1 MMELGNQVR
10 PQSGCAPLQ
19 IMKKSRKAIL
29 RLLLSA
35 SLGFVSGV
43 ARAQQP
49 LPSSPIA
56 SSTSILPLD
65 EIRAG
70 MVGVGKTVFAGNK
83 IEEFQAEILGV
94 LRNVAPRQS
103 IILARLSGGPLER
116 TGVMAG
122 MSGSPVYV
130 DGKLIGAVALSF
142 QFSKEPLAGITP
154 IEQMLSALEEPAEGT
169 AGNRASLGWQAGTP
183 DNVEPRAGESL
194 PEVFDLLPKPNL
206 SYQVFW
212 GGMETSL
219 VRVATP
225 LVFAG
230 FSSDVIEQ
238 YAPQLRTLGF
248 VPLQG
253 GGGGAAGD
261 NRMGDISRLKPGS
274 MISVELV
281 RGDLGVHADG
291 TITMVD
297 NGRVYA
303 FGHPFLSAGPTEMPF
318 SESEVLANLPGY
330 AVSMKISTPGGL
342 LGVIRQDRSSGI
354 LGMLGEKARM
364 IPVELEVVSSRQTSQ
379 AYHFEVVNDRFLL
392 PLLLNL
398 ATFSAIGATERLMG
412 DSTLQ
417 VEQTITLNGF
427 PEVKTESLISGNA
440 NAAAL
445 AARVAIAPLTYLM
458 QSGLEPMDVRSIHL
472 KVRSTDSRAVM
483 ELGQVWSDKRQVLP
497 GDTVELTVLLEALD
511 GKETVQKASV
521 EIPPGLTPGPLTIT
535 VADGA
540 TMDRI
545 QDGAGGRMLLPKDTV
560 QLVRAI
566 NKSRRNN
573 RLYVLLSRWERGFVL
588 QGDTF
593 PSPPPSVVRTL
604 SADPSLSTGVLPTF
618 LSPVADYELATL
630 PAVVTGTRSIT
641 ITVKE

>member
-1 MMELGNQVR
+1 
-10 PQSGCAPLQ
+10 
-19 IMKKSRKAIL
+19 MKKSRQAIL

-49 LPSSPIA
+49 PPSSPIA
-56 SSTSILPLD
+56 TSTPILALD
-65 EIRAG
+65 EVRAG
-70 MVGVGKTVFAGNK
+70 MVGVGKTVFTGNQ

-130 DGKLIGAVALSF
+130 DGRLIGAVALSF

-154 IEQMLSALEEPAEGT
+154 IEQMLSALEEPEGT

-183 DNVEPRAGESL
+183 DSVQLRAGESL
-194 PEVFDLLPKPNL
+194 PGIFDLLPKPNL

-219 VRVATP
+219 VRMATP

-230 FSSDVIEQ
+230 FSSDVIEH
-238 YAPQLRTLGF
+238 YTPQLRTLGF

-291 TITMVD
+291 TITMLD

-342 LGVIRQDRSSGI
+342 LGVIRQDRASGI
-354 LGMLGEKARM
+354 LGMLGDKARM

-427 PEVKTESLISGNA
+427 PEVKTENLISGNA

-458 QSGLEPMDVRSIHL
+458 QSGLEPLDVRSIQL

-511 GKETVQKASV
+511 GKETVQKALV

-540 TMDRI
+540 TMDRM
-545 QDGAGGRMLLPKDTV
+545 QGGAGGRMLLPKDTG